1 MNRRLE
7 RRAHMRGLVWQYI
20 LTDFVE
26 ANAKNWLRHPALK
39 PLFSTGRID
48 CCVFDSRQPYAPLR
62 LLHSGKVL
70 EQGTLANPPVL
81 ISNYTFCVIE
91 MDAFQVARQQQL
103 YVVCD
108 RRAWHDS
115 PAMPNADDCAT
126 DTKP

>member
-1 MNRRLE
+1 
-7 RRAHMRGLVWQYI
+7 MRGLVWQYI

-91 MDAFQVARQQQL
+91 MDAFQVAREQQL
-103 YVVCD
+103 YVVCC
-108 RRAWHDS
+108 RCAWHDS
-115 PAMPNADDCAT
+115 PTMPNADDRAT

>member
-1 MNRRLE
+1 
-7 RRAHMRGLVWQYI
+7 MRGLVWQYI

-91 MDAFQVARQQQL
+91 MDAFQVAREQQL
-103 YVVCD
+103 YVVCC
-108 RRAWHDS
+108 RRAWNDS
-115 PAMPNADDCAT
+115 PTMPNADDCAT